1 MSLPRP
7 PPVNSAFQAPA
18 PKPPWRL
25 QTSCSCAT
33 ACATYGPQST
43 SAAPRSSA
51 SELISCGH
59 SDTIL
64 SVCPL
69 QLAALCLW
77 ASSCLRGRQVSLTC
91 PLFYLMPAVTRHA
104 GLAMALS
111 SVSVVVSSLLLN
123 LYTPPGAPAW
133 HQNVLRQV
141 QNALKSRWFLRGF
154 RQVRLV
160 QRPWPCKRGASD

>member
-1 MSLPRP
+1 MP
-7 PPVNSAFQAPA
+7 P
-18 PKPPWRL
+18 
-25 QTSCSCAT
+25 
-33 ACATYGPQST
+33 
-43 SAAPRSSA
+43 
-51 SELISCGH
+51 
-59 SDTIL
+59 
-64 SVCPL
+64 
-69 QLAALCLW
+69 
-77 ASSCLRGRQVSLTC
+77 
-91 PLFYLMPAVTRHA
+91 VTRHA

-141 QNALKSRWFLRGF
+141 QNALKSRRFLRGF